1 MTRAEKWDAAGLAVA
16 GLALSGVLPSLWTKS
31 FGYAPPAP
39 DIVSFGPLLLVMVV
53 HMLVRFRSTVV
64 GAVAA
69 WPWTALAVLAVASV
83 LWSVS
88 ASDTLR
94 EAGVLAVAV
103 PYMAMIALRL
113 DWRTI
118 VSTLWAV
125 GLAVLLFAVLL
136 YLVAPEFGTQRGDY
150 EGALVGPWFEKN
162 AAGQFGLWVA
172 GLSVAMG
179 AMRPKWIVPA
189 GAAFALCL
197 GFIVLTRSATS
208 LLAALTIL
216 PVAVWVAL
224 MRRPR
229 LLSLPLLWLS
239 LAAAVPIAVA
249 VLSSSDELLALLGRQ
264 STLTGRVPIW
274 TALESYALGER
285 PLMGHGYGAY
295 WSEDVHYGRRAFVF
309 DALGFQARHAHNAW
323 LEMRLALGWP
333 GGLLLIAAFAQ
344 GLVMSVVRLR
354 GTVGSYFALPFLL
367 AAFLVGLVETSVAN
381 PSQWGGMLFVLV
393 LAKASL
399 SPRAD
404 DAVSGWDGLKAGFLP
419 QPQLARGAA
428 TV

>member
-1 MTRAEKWDAAGLAVA
+1 MTRSERWDAAGLAMA

-64 GAVAA
+64 GAAAA
-69 WPWTALAVLAVASV
+69 WPWTALAALALASV
-83 LWSVS
+83 AWSVS
-88 ASDTLR
+88 PRDTLR

-103 PYMAMIALRL
+103 PYMAMIAVRL

-118 VSTLWAV
+118 VGTLWAL
-125 GLAVLLFAVLL
+125 GLAMLVFAMIL
-136 YLVAPEFGTQRGDY
+136 YLVAPGFGTQRGDY

-179 AMRPKWIVPA
+179 AMRPKWSLPA
-189 GAAFALCL
+189 GGAFALCL
-197 GFIVLTRSATS
+197 VFIILTQSATS
-208 LLAALTIL
+208 LLAALTL
-216 PVAVWVAL
+216 APVALWVAL

-239 LAAAVPIAVA
+239 LAAAVPIVVA

-274 TALESYALGER
+274 TALEDFALGER
-285 PLMGHGYGAY
+285 PRLGHGYGAY
-295 WSEDVHYGRRAFVF
+295 WSEDIHYGRRAFVF
-309 DALGFQARHAHNAW
+309 DALGFEARHSHNAW

-333 GGLLLIAAFAQ
+333 GGLLLVAAFVQAV
-344 GLVMSVVRLR
+344 LLCLARLR
-354 GTVGSYFALPFLL
+354 GTVGGYFALPFLL

-399 SPRAD
+399 PAREND
-404 DAVSGWDGLKAGFLP
+404 RMSGWDDFKAGFLS
-419 QPQLARGAA
+419 QPQLARDAA